1 MKNVKEKECS
11 FSSPGEQRKRE
22 DFGQFSLFLKDSEN
36 SVFSQILHIQV
47 HLRHKKCQSVDWLR
61 FHW

>member
-11 FSSPGEQRKRE
+11 LSSPGEQRKRE
-22 DFGQFSLFLKDSEN
+22 DFEQFSIFLKDSEN
-36 SVFSQILHIQV
+36 LVFSQILHIQV
-47 HLRHKKCQSVDWLR
+47 HLRHKKSQSVDWLR

>member
-1 MKNVKEKECS
+1 MKNEKEKECS
-11 FSSPGEQRKRE
+11 FLSPGEQRKRE
-22 DFGQFSLFLKDSEN
+22 DFEQFSLFWEGSEN

-47 HLRHKKCQSVDWLR
+47 HLRYKKSQSVDWLK